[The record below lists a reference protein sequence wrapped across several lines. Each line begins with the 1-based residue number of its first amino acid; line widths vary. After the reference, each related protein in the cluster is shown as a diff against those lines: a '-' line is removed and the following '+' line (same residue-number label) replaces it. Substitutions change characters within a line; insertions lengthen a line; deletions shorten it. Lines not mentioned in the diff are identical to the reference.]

1 MSASVVSASPSS
13 TVMRSSS
20 PVSANVFF
28 AAATFAALSSVVTTR
43 PPPLSRT
50 ADARWIAE
58 IPSDMPNSTIVLGR
72 VARTSAYSSR
82 PASGVTGR

>member
-1 MSASVVSASPSS
+1 MASASPSS

-20 PVSANVFF
+20 PGSVNVFF
-28 AAATFAALSSVVTTR
+28 AAVIFAALSSVVTTR
-43 PPPLSRT
+43 PLPLSRT

-58 IPSDMPNSTIVLGR
+58 IPKDMPNSTIVAGR
-72 VARTSAYSSR
+72 VARTNAYSSR